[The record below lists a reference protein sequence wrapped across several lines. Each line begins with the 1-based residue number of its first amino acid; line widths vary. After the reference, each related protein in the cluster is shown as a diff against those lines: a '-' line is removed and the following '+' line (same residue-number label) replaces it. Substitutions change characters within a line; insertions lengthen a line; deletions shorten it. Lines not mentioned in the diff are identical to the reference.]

1 MKHSF
6 ILISLLLITSISI
19 GCKAKKEAKSTT
31 ITNTSE
37 ASAIGITTWVDDEKT
52 TQYRLIISFISKG
65 AGVDSKINATITA
78 YATAHPK
85 KPSSKIISWGRE
97 GESDLCF
104 SLKELTKTEQSEF
117 IAEIKKIVGVSDM
130 ALLSENTKC
139 MHAAR

>member
-31 ITNTSE
+31 ITSE

-65 AGVDSKINATITA
+65 AGVDSKLSAAITA
-78 YATAHPK
+78 YASAHPK

-117 IAEIKKIVGVSDM
+117 IAEIKKIIGTSDM

-139 MHAAR
+139 MHASR